1 MPDIQISNKSD
12 LELFENEIIPVY
24 QITDSGEKVVDG
36 RKLHDYLKVTT
47 RFRTWVK
54 RRIEEYG
61 FQEGADFSTYL
72 SESNGG
78 RPSKEYVFN
87 LDAGKELGMVEKNE
101 EGRRIRNYFIE
112 IDKKAQQIMNKMP
125 ETYPEALR
133 ELAATEEEKQRLKA
147 ENQKKEQIIGELKP
161 KADYTDKI
169 LQSDSLV
176 TITQIAKDYGMS
188 GQAMNKKLHE
198 LEVQYKQ
205 GGQWLLY
212 SDHQGKGYTHSETI
226 EIDKGNGETF
236 TKMYTKWT
244 QKGRLFLYNLLKEHG
259 VLPTIEQKT
268 EAPADI
274 RAVK

>member
-1 MPDIQISNKSD
+1 MANIKIKSKNS
-12 LELFENEIIPVY
+12 LELFEDEIIPVY
-24 QITDSGEKVVDG
+24 QVTSTGEKVVDG
-36 RKLHDYLKVTT
+36 RKLHDYLNVGSHFKD
-47 RFRTWVK
+47 WVK

-61 FQEGADFSTYL
+61 FQEEIDFCSYL
-72 SESNGG
+72 SESGGG
-78 RPSKEYVFN
+78 RPSKEYIFT

-101 EGRRIRNYFIE
+101 EGRKIRNYFIK
-112 IDKKAQQIMNKMP
+112 IDKRARKMMSKVP

-147 ENQKKEQIIGELKP
+147 ENEKKDQIIGELKP

-169 LQSDSLV
+169 LQNDSLV

-198 LEVQYKQ
+198 LGVQYKQ

-212 SDHQGKGYTHSETI
+212 SEHQGKGYTHSETI

-259 VLPTIEQKT
+259 ILPTIEQET

-274 RAVK
+274 RAIK

>member
-1 MPDIQISNKSD
+1 MSDIQI
-12 LELFENEIIPVY
+12 FEHEDFGEIRA
-24 QITDSGEKVVDG
+24 KVVDG
-36 RKLHDYLKVTT
+36 EPNWVVKDVCSILGLSSVAKSLKRVKNRWVNKIQVPHPQSDTKMMKVNAVNEPGLYKLVFRSNKPFADEFSDWVAEEVLPQIRKTGSYS
-47 RFRTWVK
+47 
-54 RRIEEYG
+54 IEDE
-61 FQEGADFSTYL
+61 FS
-72 SESNGG
+72 
-78 RPSKEYVFN
+78 P
-87 LDAGKELGMVEKNE
+87 
-101 EGRRIRNYFIE
+101 
-112 IDKKAQQIMNKMP
+112 P

-198 LEVQYKQ
+198 LGVQYKQ
-205 GGQWLLY
+205 GDQWLLY
-212 SDHQGKGYTHSETI
+212 SEHQGKGYTHSETI
-226 EIDKGNGETF
+226 EIDKGNGGSF

-259 VLPTIEQKT
+259 TLPTIEQQT